1 MRTGLGARERAW
13 LWGSAFAA
21 LVGAHALTFFLAA
34 PDHHDRAELLHET
47 GHGSWTSI
55 FILAGAAFVA
65 AIVALGNRWASP
77 RDRAI
82 PLPRLIRFAWKRL
95 VPLQV
100 AGFIALECTERAFA
114 HGSPLEAISEPLVL
128 WGLALQVLAAL
139 ACGLLLAVFTRL
151 VRRLRA
157 SGVRHEPAAAAAEFT
172 APTDV
177 IVPRSV
183 SRRAWSPRGPP
194 LLPRSC

>member
-1 MRTGLGARERAW
+1 MRTGLGARERVL

-47 GHGSWTSI
+47 GHGSWTSL

-65 AIVALGNRWASP
+65 AIVALANHWASP
-77 RDRAI
+77 RDRAV
-82 PLPRLIRFAWKRL
+82 PLGHLIRFAWMRL

-100 AGFIALECTERAFA
+100 IGFIALECTERAVA
-114 HGSPLEAISEPLVL
+114 HGSPLEALSEPLVL

-139 ACGLLLAVFTRL
+139 ACGLLLAAFTRL

-157 SGVRHEPAAAAAEFT
+157 AGVRHGPRTAVEFA

-183 SRRAWSPRGPP
+183 ARDAWSPRGPP
-194 LLPRSC
+194 PLPRSC